1 MKFWILDSFIL
12 FAYFA
17 AIIGIGLAASRH
29 QTSLDDYALGGR
41 KMPWVAGLP
50 SILAHDITAPNF
62 AGAPCEGG
70 GKGFF

>member
-1 MKFWILDSFIL
+1 VNYWILDSFIL

-41 KMPWVAGLP
+41 KMPWWAV
-50 SILAHDITAPNF
+50 LARLLAT
-62 AGAPCEGG
+62 
-70 GKGFF
+70 KRLSTTML